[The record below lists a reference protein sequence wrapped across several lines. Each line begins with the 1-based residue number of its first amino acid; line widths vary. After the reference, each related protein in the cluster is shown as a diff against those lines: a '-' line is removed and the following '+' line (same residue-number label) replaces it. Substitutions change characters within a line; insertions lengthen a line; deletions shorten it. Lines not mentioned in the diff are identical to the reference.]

1 MYKHLLKY
9 TNISYLALSQDH
21 TLLPSLLESCID
33 PRSALQLLRLL
44 GCVTAVCVEDWLL
57 DGLSLPHTSPP
68 LVTTSKPLIVASN
81 TSIGNTSS
89 IASSSSVQDIN
100 DLDVSGTVLGQL
112 DTPVITPTSDFIIV
126 PKNIASDAG
135 SAVSSTAHIW
145 GRDDILGSLP
155 WLRWRGVAL
164 TPVCEDLSSQSQSQ
178 SNVSIS
184 SDVFKLSHSKHQD
197 ITSNPGADDMM
208 EREREMKGDAKK
220 GATMSSKLSFAQTE
234 HTTQYRDE
242 ELEKEVDVALS
253 RRIGKPGL
261 KAAPKGTAFAARDA
275 PCVLRRKVIP
285 RSGPNRTQVITDRLA
300 PRGDGHSGG
309 KSDDHNSLK
318 DGLALML
325 AANREALLEK
335 RTYSMINRKPSL
347 RNQMLARKEHSSPQE
362 SDSGEGN
369 VLRIRRNYTGE
380 TVAGNGQIRNGNGK
394 TSADHRPLLQP
405 LRKSLFQVSG
415 PGLEFNPNDFVTSS
429 TAVISGV
436 SKKSDLRAVL
446 GPGRIRGDWISALI
460 AGGPP
465 PGVKKRVDSGTK
477 PASTP
482 LPCTVT
488 ATSSS
493 FKKKSSRDHNE
504 DDFTAIEDGNEL
516 NSSSAR
522 SINDPLSI
530 STTHS
535 KAYLERKP
543 SLAFNAFRFPE
554 KGRMKLSGSGSS
566 GSSGIN
572 PLKRSSTGFGKPT
585 RQRDGEKSGE
595 KNTDLILALTVK
607 KKRALDD
614 VRANFPAPSFQT
626 SLSGTVAGAGTGT
639 VAGTGV
645 GTGTGTGTGSS
656 GQAVKDLPLN
666 SFIPWRSGNPE
677 NNGGTKRIRHNPDNV
692 NLTPISA
699 THGTLPGLCP
709 PLSSLPAITVSK
721 TGNRFPPTF
730 KVNPRPTPTP
740 SQTSVPPFAMNQQIT
755 DHEHLGWDD
764 NNDRME
770 VEEPYTEG
778 SGIPGYSLIQ
788 SDGMHSAMPLI
799 DHEDLVDHSSH
810 SPEESSK
817 TISPLH
823 TQSSKEEGKTLTRRV
838 GIPTAR
844 SMNSNSVGGVIVSGT
859 LQRAKPGPKPRLQFT
874 SDGDSNT
881 VRKEMI

>member
-1 MYKHLLKY
+1 M
-9 TNISYLALSQDH
+9 
-21 TLLPSLLESCID
+21 
-33 PRSALQLLRLL
+33 
-44 GCVTAVCVEDWLL
+44 EDWLL
-57 DGLSLPHTSPP
+57 DGLSLPQTSPP
-68 LVTTSKPLIVASN
+68 LGFTSKPLIVASN
-81 TSIGNTSS
+81 TSIGNTS
-89 IASSSSVQDIN
+89 IVASSSSVQDIN
-100 DLDVSGTVLGQL
+100 DLDVNGTVPGQL
-112 DTPVITPTSDFIIV
+112 DTPVITPTSDFIV
-126 PKNIASDAG
+126 APKNATSDAG
-135 SAVSSTAHIW
+135 SAASSTAHIW
-145 GRDDILGSLP
+145 GRDEILGSLP

-164 TPVCEDLSSQSQSQ
+164 TPVCEDLSQSQ

-184 SDVFKLSHSKHQD
+184 SDVFKLSHSEHQD
-197 ITSNPGADDMM
+197 ITSNQGADDMM
-208 EREREMKGDAKK
+208 ERERERERVMKGDTKK
-220 GATMSSKLSFAQTE
+220 RAAMSSKLSFAQTE

-242 ELEKEVDVALS
+242 DLEKEVDVALR

-261 KAAPKGTAFAARDA
+261 KAAPKGSAFAARDA

-300 PRGDGHSGG
+300 PRGDAHKGG
-309 KSDDHNSLK
+309 QSDDHNSLK

-429 TAVISGV
+429 TAVISGLP
-436 SKKSDLRAVL
+436 KKSDLRAVL

-482 LPCTVT
+482 VPCTVT

-504 DDFTAIEDGNEL
+504 DDFTAIEDGSEL
-516 NSSSAR
+516 FSLIR
-522 SINDPLSI
+522 SINDPSSV
-530 STTHS
+530 STNHS
-535 KAYLERKP
+535 KPFLERKP
-543 SLAFNAFRFPE
+543 PLALNALRFPE
-554 KGRMKLSGSGSS
+554 KGKMKISGSGSS
-566 GSSGIN
+566 GSSGSN
-572 PLKRSSTGFGKPT
+572 PLKRSSSGFGKPS
-585 RQRDGEKSGE
+585 RQREGEKSGE

-614 VRANFPAPSFQT
+614 VRANFPAPTFQT
-626 SLSGTVAGAGTGT
+626 SLSGTGTVTGT
-639 VAGTGV
+639 VAGTGTGV
-645 GTGTGTGTGSS
+645 GTGVGTGAAAGTGAGAEIGSGTGTGSS

-677 NNGGTKRIRHNPDNV
+677 NNGGTKRIKHNPDNV
-692 NLTPISA
+692 SLTPISA
-699 THGTLPGLCP
+699 AHGTLSVSGLCP
-709 PLSSLPAITVSK
+709 TLSSLPAITVSK

-740 SQTSVPPFAMNQQIT
+740 SQTSVPPFSMNQQIT

-764 NNDRME
+764 NNYRME
-770 VEEPYTEG
+770 VDEPYTEG
-778 SGIPGYSLIQ
+778 SGIPGYSRTR
-788 SDGMHSAMPLI
+788 DDDMHSAVPLN

-817 TISPLH
+817 TISPSH
-823 TQSSKEEGKTLTRRV
+823 TQSRKEEGKTLTRRV

-881 VRKEMI
+881 VSKKRYDVVRRDVM